1 MGNTEHWLPTIVAA
15 ILVYGLARRRGAKST
30 MAQVSAVEP
39 E

>member
-15 ILVYGLARRRGAKST
+15 ILVYGLARRRRAKPPT
-30 MAQVSAVEP
+30 AQVSAFEP